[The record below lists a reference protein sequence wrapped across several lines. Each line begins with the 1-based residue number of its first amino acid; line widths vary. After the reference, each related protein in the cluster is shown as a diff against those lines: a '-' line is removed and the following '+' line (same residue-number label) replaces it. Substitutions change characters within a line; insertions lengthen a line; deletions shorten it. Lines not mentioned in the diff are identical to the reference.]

1 MLIKSYKTKF
11 IKELSSLYDDKEM
24 ESFFYLI
31 LENFHQIKRI
41 DLALNP
47 EMKMNDKQLLHWER
61 VLAHLKKQKPIQ
73 YILGE
78 TEFYGLPFL
87 VNENTLIPRP
97 ETEELVELIIKQNSK
112 SEIPPEPK
120 VNGAKLN
127 SKLKIL
133 DIGTGSGC
141 IAISLAKNISNA
153 EVFAIDISEK
163 ALAVAQKNAAINKV
177 KVNFIQADILKINNL
192 EQLPTS
198 NSQLPTPSFQL
209 PTSIFH
215 LPSSNSQLPTS
226 NFHLPSSNSQLP
238 TPFDI
243 IVSNPPYVRNLEK
256 AEINPNVMEYEPHLA
271 LFVEDDDALLFYR
284 KIAQLALKN
293 LSPKGKLYF
302 EINQYLGKET
312 VELIK
317 SYGFKKVVLYKD
329 IYGNDRMMEGTR

>member
-1 MLIKSYKTKF
+1 MLLKSYKTKF

-47 EMKMNDKQLLHWER
+47 QMEMNDKQLLHWESI
-61 VLAHLKKQKPIQ
+61 LSDLKKQKPIQ

-97 ETEELVELIIKQNSK
+97 ETEELVELIIKQNFK

-141 IAISLAKNISNA
+141 IAISLVKNISNV
-153 EVFAIDISEK
+153 EVYAIDISEE
-163 ALAVAQKNAAINKV
+163 ALETAKKNAQINQV
-177 KVNFIQADILKINNL
+177 EIHFIQADILKINNL

-198 NSQLPTPSFQL
+198 NPKLETHNPKLETQ
-209 PTSIFH
+209 
-215 LPSSNSQLPTS
+215 
-226 NFHLPSSNSQLP
+226 
-238 TPFDI
+238 FDI

-256 AEINPNVMEYEPHLA
+256 QEINPNVLEYEPHLA
-271 LFVEDDDALLFYR
+271 LFVEDEDALLFYR
-284 KIAQLALKN
+284 KIAQLALKS
-293 LSPKGKLYF
+293 LSPNGRLYF

-312 VELIK
+312 VELIE
-317 SYGFKKVVLYKD
+317 SFGFKNVVLHKD
-329 IYGNDRMMEGTR
+329 IYGNDRMIGGTR